1 MNPGD
6 ILLFKGE
13 DGMSKLIQR
22 GFKGCLG
29 YYTLKDG
36 CLMLV

>member
-13 DGMSKLIQR
+13 DGISRLIQR
-22 GFKGCLG
+22 GFRGVLRLL
-29 YYTLKDG
+29 YS
-36 CLMLV
+36 